1 MHTVEGLG
9 PLQET
14 NVSYRETKVVQTLLL
29 EANSKYLLFAD
40 VRGATFVS
48 GNLNYTLED
57 NISIQLA
64 EILEDDESGLSVLPG
79 IIIRNNL
86 FNGGGTQIINYAKT
100 KQNKG
105 ATIGLY
111 CTSFSN
117 LLVSVHSHL
126 FCVKL

>member
-14 NVSYRETKVVQTLLL
+14 NVSYRETKVVQTLSL

-40 VRGATFVS
+40 VSGATFIS

-57 NISIQLA
+57 IISIQIL
-64 EILEDDESGLSVLPG
+64 EILEDDESGLLILPG
-79 IIIRNNL
+79 ILDRGNL
-86 FNGGGTQIINYAKT
+86 INGGATQIINYAKT
-100 KQNKG
+100 KPNKG
-105 ATIGLY
+105 AKIGLY
-111 CTSFSN
+111 CTSNSN
-117 LLVSVHSHL
+117 LLVSVYSHL